1 MGAQRKTIRRVLRAK
16 VAEWIDSIEDNELQK
31 LARRDTIITGGAIAS
46 LLLGQ
51 APNDFD
57 VYFKTKETALAISR
71 YYIEQFSKTS
81 SHVITLKEDNFTN
94 IDGES
99 EERIFIQ
106 VSSSGVAGQ
115 TEEDVN
121 EREEEAELADLL
133 RDAGSK
139 LPPLAA
145 PDAADEPDSPEVKRY
160 QPTFISQNAITL
172 SNKVQLIIRF
182 FGSPD
187 EIHKNYDFIH
197 CQNWYTYQDDVL
209 ELKPEALEALMS
221 KSLVYT
227 GSLYPICSL
236 LRVRKFLKREWKINA
251 GQILKM
257 AIQCKKIDFTDARV
271 LSDQLNGCDSHY
283 FNMLIRAMHAP
294 VLDGDGEAVPR
305 ELSESYVVELID
317 RIFGH

>member
-1 MGAQRKTIRRVLRAK
+1 MGAQRKTIRRVLRSK
-16 VAEWIDSIEDNELQK
+16 VNEWIDSIEDESLRK

-71 YYIEQFSKTS
+71 YYVAEFLKSS
-81 SHVITLKEDNFTN
+81 SHCITIHEEPFEN
-94 IDGES
+94 IDGIVED
-99 EERIFIQ
+99 RVFIK

-115 TEEDVN
+115 TEEDAQ
-121 EREEEAELADLL
+121 ERDEAAELADLL
-133 RDAGSK
+133 KEPSAEVQ
-139 LPPLAA
+139 
-145 PDAADEPDSPEVKRY
+145 DEPKRY
-160 QPTFISQNAITL
+160 VPTFISQNAITL
-172 SNKVQLIIRF
+172 TNKVQLIIRF

-187 EIHKNYDFIH
+187 EIHKNYDFVH
-197 CQNWYTYQDDVL
+197 CQNWYTHSDDHL

-221 KSLVYT
+221 KTLVYT

-257 AIQCKKIDFTDARV
+257 SIQCKKINFTDAKV

-283 FNMLIRAMHAP
+283 FNMLIRAMHTPDKDAE
-294 VLDGDGEAVPR
+294 GNEIQR

-317 RIFGH
+317 RIFGQ